1 MFTLV
6 DSWGGEHVD
15 DDHCLA
21 GRMVGI
27 ERGVRRDAVLRHG
40 RPWPERQARY
50 HRISEARQLTLAIF
64 CARYFANVKAP
75 FCGIATRDCG
85 SAIASIMDYSA
96 RLNRARNIND
106 IS

>member
-27 ERGVRRDAVLRHG
+27 ERGVRRDALLRHG
-40 RPWPERQARY
+40 RPWLARQGRY
-50 HRISEARQLTLAIF
+50 HWISEARQLTLAILRTLERSS
-64 CARYFANVKAP
+64 AGSRV
-75 FCGIATRDCG
+75 RDCS
-85 SAIASIMDYSA
+85 SAIAAILDYSA
-96 RLNRARNIND
+96 RLNRVRNRTDIN
-106 IS
+106 